1 MSPPITTQGEFMTT
15 TQSHLDDTDNENTTA
30 ISVRNVDKDVWH
42 DFKKL
47 AVIHDM
53 SIQDYL
59 KYLVEKEMSD
69 VQISTKRKRS

>member
-1 MSPPITTQGEFMTT
+1 MANRNHRPNSN
-15 TQSHLDDTDNENTTA
+15 NEETHAT
-30 ISVRNVDKDVWH
+30 ISVRNVDTKVWH

-59 KYLVEKEMSD
+59 KMLTEQEMKRVS
-69 VQISTKRKRS
+69 ISKK